1 MKLVKTFEYEGTV
14 ADQYIGQC
22 ITINGNTF
30 VVKMENYITGGL
42 AYVYE
47 RINGNW
53 KKTAEMRPTII
64 GSGFAL
70 SCGICDNTIVI
81 NAYNGYNNAIMA
93 SIYIYEKILG
103 NWRLVSNPKAEK
115 LSDQFGFS
123 VAVSNNFIASGCPNY
138 NSNTGK
144 VYLYKKYKGEW
155 ILDSTIDGE
164 ANSQFGL
171 KVSISGNFLVV
182 AGPFYDS
189 DLGKIYIYEHK
200 NNQWNKID
208 EKIGEVSNAKFGY
221 GISISDNYLSVINNN
236 FSTFIYEYK
245 NKQWILTFRF
255 NSSGTNDQSLTNTIS
270 ISNNIMICG
279 NPTIGYGNVYIFI
292 KDKNGWKQFDNLTG
306 ENNGD
311 RFGDVSV
318 NGNYFAVGAIFYNT
332 NYGKF
337 YIYELKN

>member
-1 MKLVKTFEYEGTV
+1 MKLVKIFEYEGTV
-14 ADQYIGQC
+14 ADQYIGQN
-22 ITINGNTF
+22 ITISGNTL
-30 VVKMENYITGGL
+30 VVKMERFLSGGL

-53 KKTAEMRPTII
+53 KKTSELRPFILGT
-64 GSGFAL
+64 GFAYFY
-70 SCGICDNTIVI
+70 GICDNTIVI
-81 NAYNGYNNAIMA
+81 GAYGNNNIMG

-103 NWRLVSNPKAEK
+103 NWILVSNPKAEK
-115 LSDQFGFS
+115 LLDQFGYS
-123 VAVSNNFIASGCPNY
+123 VSVSNNFIATSCPNY

-164 ANSQFGL
+164 ANSYFGS

-182 AGPFYDS
+182 AGPNYNS
-189 DLGKIYIYEHK
+189 NLGKIYIYEHK

-208 EKIGEVSNAKFGY
+208 EKIGEVSNANFGY
-221 GISISDNYLSVINNN
+221 GNSISDNYLSVIDKN

-255 NSSGTNDQSLTNTIS
+255 NSSGTNTTFNTIS
-270 ISNNIMICG
+270 NNNNIMICG
-279 NPTIGYGNVYIFI
+279 NPTIGYGVVYTFI

-306 ENNGD
+306 ENSGD
-311 RFGDVSV
+311 GFGSSVWVS
-318 NGNYFAVGAIFYNT
+318 GNYIAVGAYTYN
-332 NYGKF
+332 NNNGKF